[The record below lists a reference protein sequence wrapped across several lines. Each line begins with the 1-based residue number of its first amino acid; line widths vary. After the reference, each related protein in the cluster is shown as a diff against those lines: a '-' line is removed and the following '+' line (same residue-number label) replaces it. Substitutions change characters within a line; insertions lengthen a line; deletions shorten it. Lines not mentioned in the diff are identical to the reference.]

1 MSESDFLSIDL
12 RDVILYTGVV
22 ERYSGEIFN
31 EDKRRPAVVIFKCDM
46 EGEIIFFA
54 APLNS
59 SASEAWR
66 GPGARYCI
74 SPSGKY
80 VDYSKY
86 MTEKEVKDFLKSED
100 IDFNNIRTISEV
112 AVSNSFVVKKENL
125 YKKIGRIDST
135 DYEICKKMF
144 LDYVQWLDAEKK

>member
-1 MSESDFLSIDL
+1 
-12 RDVILYTGVV
+12 
-22 ERYSGEIFN
+22 
-31 EDKRRPAVVIFKCDM
+31 
-46 EGEIIFFA
+46 
-54 APLNS
+54 
-59 SASEAWR
+59 
-66 GPGARYCI
+66 
-74 SPSGKY
+74 
-80 VDYSKY
+80 